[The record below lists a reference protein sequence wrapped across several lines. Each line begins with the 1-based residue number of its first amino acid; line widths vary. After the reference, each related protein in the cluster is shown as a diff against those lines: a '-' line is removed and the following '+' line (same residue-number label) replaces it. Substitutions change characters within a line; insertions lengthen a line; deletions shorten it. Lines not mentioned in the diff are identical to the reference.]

1 MRELYP
7 EIEPFDEGYLKV
19 SDLHTVHYE
28 QVGNPKG
35 KKAVFFHGGPGGGL
49 DPDYRRYFD
58 PQRWHVVLFDQRGSG
73 KSTPHAE
80 LRENTTWDLVADA
93 ERLRE
98 KLGIDKWLVFG
109 GSWGSTLGLAYAE
122 THPERCTGL
131 VLRGIFL
138 LRRKELLWFY
148 QEGASWLFPGRVGGI
163 PEADPRGR
171 ARRPDER
178 VLSPAHLRGPR
189 GPQRGREGV
198 VDLGGQHQQALPG
211 PRPDRAL
218 RRRQLRRRLRPD
230 RVPLLRERR
239 LPARPR
245 RSCSTTSTK
254 VAQLPGT
261 IVQGRYDVVCPAASA
276 WALHK
281 RWPKSK
287 LVIVKDAGHSMKE
300 PGIRSEL
307 VQATDDFANL

>member
-7 EIEPFDEGYLKV
+7 EIEPFDEGFLKV

-109 GSWGSTLGLAYAE
+109 GSWGSTLGARLCGDAPRALHRPRAARHLPAAE
-122 THPERCTGL
+122 EGAAL
-131 VLRGIFL
+131 VLPGGR
-138 LRRKELLWFY
+138 EL
-148 QEGASWLFPGRVGGI
+148 AVPGRVGGI

-178 VLSPAHLRGPR
+178 VLSPAHLSGPR

-198 VDLGGQHQQALPG
+198 VDLGGQHQQALSG

-239 LPARPR
+239 LPQDRDAAARRRDEGRAAARHDRPGPLRRGVPGGERLGAAQALAEVEAR
-245 RSCSTTSTK
+245 RS
-254 VAQLPGT
+254 
-261 IVQGRYDVVCPAASA
+261 
-276 WALHK
+276 
-281 RWPKSK
+281 
-287 LVIVKDAGHSMKE
+287 
-300 PGIRSEL
+300 
-307 VQATDDFANL
+307 